1 MKERVTQRFLKYVA
15 VDTQSDEASDTFP
28 STEKQK
34 VLAKMLV
41 EELRRMGVPQVEIDE
56 QYGYVYAKILSNRPD
71 GEKVPVLGFIA
82 HMDTSPEVS
91 GADVKP
97 QIIRQYDGKDIVL
110 NKDKNIVLSVEEFPE
125 LVQYTGQTL
134 ITTDGTTL
142 LGADDKAGVAEIMTM
157 AEQLCSHP
165 EIVHGD
171 IAIAFTPDE
180 EVGGGMDH
188 FDVERFGADYAYT
201 VDGGAL
207 GELEYEN
214 FNAAKAVIHVTGR
227 SVHPGDAKDKM
238 KNAAVMAMEFHSEL
252 PKQACPECTSGYEG
266 FFHLT
271 GMEGEVEHAKLSY
284 IIRDHDREKFE
295 ARKAVMEKAAQE
307 MDRRYGKGTVT
318 LNVRDSY
325 FNMREKIEPCMFL
338 VEQAK
343 SAMLE
348 LGIMPKVQ
356 PIRGGTDGA
365 RLSFE
370 GLPCPNL
377 CAGGEN
383 FHGRFEY
390 VPVEDMEKI
399 TKLLATIL
407 WNIAK

>member
-1 MKERVTQRFLKYVA
+1 MKERDTQRFLKYVA

-188 FDVERFGADYAYT
+188 FDVGRFGADYAYT

-214 FNAAKAVIHVTGR
+214 FNAASAKIEICGK
-227 SVHPGDAKDKM
+227 SIHPGSAKGQM
-238 KNAAVMAMEFHSEL
+238 VNAALVAMELHGLL
-252 PKQACPECTSGYEG
+252 PALETPYYTENYEG
-266 FFHLT
+266 FYHLVA
-271 GMEGEVEHAKLSY
+271 MRGE
-284 IIRDHDREKFE
+284 
-295 ARKAVMEKAAQE
+295 
-307 MDRRYGKGTVT
+307 T
-318 LNVRDSY
+318 
-325 FNMREKIEPCMFL
+325 
-338 VEQAK
+338 EQA
-343 SAMLE
+343 E
-348 LGIMPKVQ
+348 LQ
-356 PIRGGTDGA
+356 
-365 RLSFE
+365 
-370 GLPCPNL
+370 
-377 CAGGEN
+377 
-383 FHGRFEY
+383 
-390 VPVEDMEKI
+390 
-399 TKLLATIL
+399 
-407 WNIAK
+407 

>member
-207 GELEYEN
+207 GEGSDSCN
-214 FNAAKAVIHVTGR
+214 RKKRSSGR
-227 SVHPGDAKDKM
+227 CQG
-238 KNAAVMAMEFHSEL
+238 
-252 PKQACPECTSGYEG
+252 
-266 FFHLT
+266 
-271 GMEGEVEHAKLSY
+271 
-284 IIRDHDREKFE
+284 
-295 ARKAVMEKAAQE
+295 
-307 MDRRYGKGTVT
+307 
-318 LNVRDSY
+318 
-325 FNMREKIEPCMFL
+325 
-338 VEQAK
+338 
-343 SAMLE
+343 
-348 LGIMPKVQ
+348 
-356 PIRGGTDGA
+356 
-365 RLSFE
+365 
-370 GLPCPNL
+370 
-377 CAGGEN
+377 
-383 FHGRFEY
+383 
-390 VPVEDMEKI
+390 
-399 TKLLATIL
+399 
-407 WNIAK
+407 

>member
-142 LGADDKAGVAEIMTM
+142 LGADDKAGVAEIMTL

-188 FDVERFGADYAYT
+188 FDVGRFGADYAYT

-207 GELEYEN
+207 GALEYEN
-214 FNAAKAVIHVTGR
+214 FNAAAAQVKVRGVNI
-227 SVHPGDAKDKM
+227 HPGSAKNQM
-238 KNAAVMAMEFHSEL
+238 KNALLIGMEFNGML
-252 PKQACPECTSGYEG
+252 PAWETPAHTEGYEG
-266 FFHLT
+266 FFHLCSMS
-271 GMEGEVEHAKLSY
+271 GDEENAYLDY
-284 IIRDHDREKFE
+284 IVRDHNMDKFLE
-295 ARKAVMEKAAQE
+295 RKAMLEHITAYLNTK
-307 MDRRYGKGTVT
+307 YGAGTVN
-318 LNVRDSY
+318 LDMKDSY
-325 FNMREKIEPCMFL
+325 YNMREKLEADMYIVDRAVEAMRENGVEP
-338 VEQAK
+338 
-343 SAMLE
+343 
-348 LGIMPKVQ
+348 IIQ

-365 RLSFE
+365 RLSFM
-370 GLPCPNL
+370 GLLCPNL
-377 CAGGEN
+377 STGGHN
-383 FHGRFEY
+383 FHGKYEY
-390 VPVEDMEKI
+390 ICIQSMDKMVEIIKSI
-399 TKLLATIL
+399 VCKV
-407 WNIAK
+407 N

>member
-157 AEQLCSHP
+157 AE
-165 EIVHGD
+165 HG
-171 IAIAFTPDE
+171 
-180 EVGGGMDH
+180 
-188 FDVERFGADYAYT
+188 
-201 VDGGAL
+201 
-207 GELEYEN
+207 
-214 FNAAKAVIHVTGR
+214 
-227 SVHPGDAKDKM
+227 
-238 KNAAVMAMEFHSEL
+238 
-252 PKQACPECTSGYEG
+252 
-266 FFHLT
+266 
-271 GMEGEVEHAKLSY
+271 
-284 IIRDHDREKFE
+284 
-295 ARKAVMEKAAQE
+295 
-307 MDRRYGKGTVT
+307 
-318 LNVRDSY
+318 
-325 FNMREKIEPCMFL
+325 
-338 VEQAK
+338 
-343 SAMLE
+343 
-348 LGIMPKVQ
+348 
-356 PIRGGTDGA
+356 
-365 RLSFE
+365 
-370 GLPCPNL
+370 
-377 CAGGEN
+377 
-383 FHGRFEY
+383 
-390 VPVEDMEKI
+390 
-399 TKLLATIL
+399 
-407 WNIAK
+407 